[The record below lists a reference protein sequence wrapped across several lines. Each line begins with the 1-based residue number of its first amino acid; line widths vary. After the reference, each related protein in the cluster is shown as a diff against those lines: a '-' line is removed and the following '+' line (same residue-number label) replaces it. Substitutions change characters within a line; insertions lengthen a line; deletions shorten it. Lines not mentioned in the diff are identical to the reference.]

1 MRGQGARQQTIT
13 RRGAAGVGL
22 ASAIAAVSGYLILV
36 ITARALGPE
45 RNADFLLFWALMF
58 GMFGVLGGLQQE
70 TTRSVRSAEL
80 GTLPSPRPARVV
92 RSSLLVGLAA
102 GAVVAATSFI
112 WSVPALGSGSWPV
125 VVALCLAAPAFAG
138 HSAMVGALT
147 GHRSWRVYTALV
159 SSEAMVRLLLV
170 VLVVLAGA
178 TTHGLEIASSAA
190 AAVWTI
196 FIVVSSTAR
205 RAARATGDCDS
216 GQFLNRSGHAMV
228 AAASSA
234 VLVVGFPVL
243 LRLTTSS
250 LEWTTAA
257 PLLLA
262 ISLTR
267 APLMMPLNAYQ
278 GVAISHFLSEQD
290 KGIAVLLR
298 PAAVILGVG
307 ALGAAGAYVVGPFI
321 MVAFFGPAYHV
332 SGLLLAG
339 LTLAAVSLALL
350 TLTGSAVL
358 ATGRHRVYAVG
369 WFLGSAASVALLMT
383 GLPLSSRAVLSLCV
397 GPLLG
402 IGIHL
407 SALSKGP
414 RRRPAHEEV
423 GVGSDGEGNP
433 S

>member
-1 MRGQGARQQTIT
+1 
-13 RRGAAGVGL
+13 
-22 ASAIAAVSGYLILV
+22 
-36 ITARALGPE
+36 
-45 RNADFLLFWALMF
+45 
-58 GMFGVLGGLQQE
+58 
-70 TTRSVRSAEL
+70 
-80 GTLPSPRPARVV
+80 
-92 RSSLLVGLAA
+92 
-102 GAVVAATSFI
+102 
-112 WSVPALGSGSWPV
+112 
-125 VVALCLAAPAFAG
+125 
-138 HSAMVGALT
+138 
-147 GHRSWRVYTALV
+147 
-159 SSEAMVRLLLV
+159 
-170 VLVVLAGA
+170 
-178 TTHGLEIASSAA
+178 
-190 AAVWTI
+190 
-196 FIVVSSTAR
+196 
-205 RAARATGDCDS
+205 
-216 GQFLNRSGHAMV
+216 
-228 AAASSA
+228 
-234 VLVVGFPVL
+234 
-243 LRLTTSS
+243 
-250 LEWTTAA
+250 
-257 PLLLA
+257 
-262 ISLTR
+262 
-267 APLMMPLNAYQ
+267 MMPLNAYQ